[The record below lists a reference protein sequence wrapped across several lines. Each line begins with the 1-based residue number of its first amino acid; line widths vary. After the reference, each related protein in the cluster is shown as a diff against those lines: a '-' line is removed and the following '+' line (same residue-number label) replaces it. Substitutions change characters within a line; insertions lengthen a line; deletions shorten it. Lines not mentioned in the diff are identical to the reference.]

1 MRTIVAAGKSTGDD
15 HFISLLRPHT
25 LQMFS
30 GAAKHMSQ
38 HYSHDNASRL
48 TLVRE
53 GELSASH
60 TCLPSSPL
68 VGQVAFNDATTSVLI
83 TTKQYDHLN
92 RSLTIGSAAMG
103 STPSPIFFATPPVP
117 W

>member
-1 MRTIVAAGKSTGDD
+1 
-15 HFISLLRPHT
+15 
-25 LQMFS
+25 MFS

-48 TLVRE
+48 TLGRE

-60 TCLPSSPL
+60 TSLPSSPL
-68 VGQVAFNDATTSVLI
+68 VGQVAFTDATTSVLI

-92 RSLTIGSAAMG
+92 RSLAIDSAGMG